1 MIAENFPNVGKE
13 INSQVQE
20 AESPMEN
27 KPKQE
32 HTETQSNQTDK
43 NEKQR

>member
-1 MIAENFPNVGKE
+1 MLKELLQAGNTREGK
-13 INSQVQE
+13 
-20 AESPMEN
+20 ALPTEN